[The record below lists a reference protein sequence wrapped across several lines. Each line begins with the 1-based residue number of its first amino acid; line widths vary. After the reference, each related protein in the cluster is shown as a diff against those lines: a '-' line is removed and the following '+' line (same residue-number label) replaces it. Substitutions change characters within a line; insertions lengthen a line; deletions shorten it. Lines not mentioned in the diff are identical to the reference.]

1 MTENKIGVCN
11 MKSLKKIAAAL
22 LAVAIAAGT
31 TACSTD
37 KSWAAK
43 NSGTTV
49 PIGVYIYY
57 LNNAYQSAQSQVTDS
72 SKPVLEQKIEN
83 QDATAWIKG
92 KALDYTKMVLL
103 VDDKMKE
110 LKLSLTADETKNV
123 SANTD
128 SGWTSEGSSLEKY
141 GIAKSSYE
149 MANTAFSAKYQKV
162 FTAIYGKNGTKAVS
176 DADLKDY
183 FEKNFSDFTYIVRP
197 FYTQDASGSYA
208 ALSDSDKAAAKKEF
222 DGYAEDVRT
231 GKKTMQQAAD
241 AYKTSSK
248 QTTDQLGSSTVDLT
262 TDTSFPDDFKTTIK
276 GMKNGEVKA
285 VEISSMYYV
294 VIQKNDITK
303 KTAAQISTDDG
314 RNTILVQMK
323 SKEYSDE
330 LEKEVKAYT
339 NITLNQA
346 ALDSYNP
353 SMFVTPASSAAATS
367 AAAASSSAASSAA
380 ASSAASAASSAASS
394 K

>member
-11 MKSLKKIAAAL
+11 MKSLKKIMAAL
-22 LAVAIAAGT
+22 LAIAMAAGT

-43 NSGTTV
+43 NSTTTV
-49 PIGVYIYY
+49 PVGVYIYY
-57 LNNAYQSAQSQVTDS
+57 LSNAYQGAQSQVTDS

-83 QDATAWIKG
+83 QDATAWIKN

-103 VDDKMKE
+103 VEDKMKE
-110 LKLSLTADETKNV
+110 LKLSLTADETKAI

-128 SGWTSEGSSLEKY
+128 SGWTSAGSSLEKY
-141 GIAKSSYE
+141 GIAKSSFE

-162 FTAIYGKNGTKAVS
+162 FTAVYGKNGTKAVS

-183 FEKNFSDFTYIVRP
+183 FEKNFSDFTFMVRP
-197 FYTQDASGSYA
+197 FYTQDATGNYA

-241 AYKTSSK
+241 AYKASSK
-248 QTTDQLGSSTVDLT
+248 QTTEQLSNSTIDLT
-262 TDTSFPDDFKTTIK
+262 NDTSFPDDFKTTIK
-276 GMKNGEVKA
+276 AMKNGEVKA

-303 KTAAQISTDDG
+303 KTATQISTDDG
-314 RNTILVQMK
+314 RNSILIQMK

-330 LEKEVKAYT
+330 MEKEAKAYT

-346 ALDSYNP
+346 AIDSYNP
-353 SMFVTPASSAAATS
+353 SMFVTPTSSAAAPS
-367 AAAASSSAASSAA
+367 AAVSSGAASSAA